1 MAGAKGTEFS
11 PRSFLEKQ
19 NDECGGH
26 DKGGACAVPDA
37 RPRLTAVK
45 LSLNTSNQFLPLDP
59 GFGANIDILNH
70 C

>member
-1 MAGAKGTEFS
+1 MWGY
-11 PRSFLEKQ
+11 
-19 NDECGGH
+19 

-37 RPRLTAVK
+37 RPRLTAVI

-59 GFGANIDILNH
+59 GFGANIDFLNY